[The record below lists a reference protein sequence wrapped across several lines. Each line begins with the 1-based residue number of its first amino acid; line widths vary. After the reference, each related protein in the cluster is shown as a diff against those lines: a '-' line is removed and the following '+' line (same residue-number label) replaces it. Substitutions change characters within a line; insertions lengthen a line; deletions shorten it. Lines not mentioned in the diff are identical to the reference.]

1 MLLQSVLKL
10 LIEKVD
16 GKNPGVM
23 IPIPQYPLYSASLA
37 EFSID
42 QVHLSILSV
51 QLMLTVWNM
60 RWVTSVVSVCRS
72 ATT

>member
-1 MLLQSVLKL
+1 MQSVLKL

-42 QVHLSILSV
+42 QVHAAQYYRITLLAFISV
-51 QLMLTVWNM
+51 LF
-60 RWVTSVVSVCRS
+60 SKH
-72 ATT
+72 

>member
-1 MLLQSVLKL
+1 MFLQSVLKL

-42 QVHLSILSV
+42 QVHAHTVELILA
-51 QLMLTVWNM
+51 QYYRIT
-60 RWVTSVVSVCRS
+60 
-72 ATT
+72 